1 MSTVAAVIEAIAAD
15 PDRTPEELLAVAL
28 AAAARLEGTAGTLE
42 LGRPAGDFVYA
53 TLDGD
58 TLDLIAHRRYGAVA
72 AVRHIQAAN
81 PGLATLG
88 PRLPAGTRVRLP
100 EIEVAP
106 EDEARV
112 VQLWD

>member
-1 MSTVAAVIEAIAAD
+1 MASATAIVEAMEAD
-15 PDRTPEELLAVAL
+15 RSRTPEELLVVAL
-28 AAAARLEGTAGTLE
+28 AAAARGAGAAGALE
-42 LGRPAGDFVYA
+42 LERPAGDFVYVA
-53 TLDGD
+53 LDGD
-58 TLDLIAHRRYGAVA
+58 MLDLIAYRRYGTVA

-81 PGLATLG
+81 PDLTATG

-106 EDEARV
+106 EDEERI